1 MNKNEVVLSKNKSEI
16 NVTSSE
22 IKFNYY
28 YIVLLV
34 VLLAEIV
41 FFIWF
46 TQYFS

>member
-1 MNKNEVVLSKNKSEI
+1 MDKQSIDKLPREQEPPIPLMGSFKAW
-16 NVTSSE
+16 
-22 IKFNYY
+22 
-28 YIVLLV
+28 YILLLA

>member
-1 MNKNEVVLSKNKSEI
+1 MDNQPIDKLPQESEPPI
-16 NVTSSE
+16 PLMGSF
-22 IKFNYY
+22 KAW
-28 YIVLLV
+28 YILLLA

>member
-1 MNKNEVVLSKNKSEI
+1 MDNQPTDKLPQENEPPIPLMGSFKAW
-16 NVTSSE
+16 
-22 IKFNYY
+22 
-28 YIVLLV
+28 YILLLV